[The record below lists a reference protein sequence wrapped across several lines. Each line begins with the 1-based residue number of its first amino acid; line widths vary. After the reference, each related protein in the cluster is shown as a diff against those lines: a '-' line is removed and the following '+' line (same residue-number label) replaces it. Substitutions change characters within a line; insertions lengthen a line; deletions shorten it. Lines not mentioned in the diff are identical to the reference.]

1 MRFTEGPVWH
11 PVEHHLTFSD
21 IPASRIYRC
30 SEGGLL
36 STLVEASCHAN
47 GNAYDGYGN
56 LVTCEHGTS
65 RVVRRVGGECEIL
78 ADRWQGRELNSPNDV
93 IVARDGAIFF
103 TDPPFGRQSRA
114 FGGRR
119 PVPQAING
127 VYRLDGRELALMAGD
142 FDLPNGLCLSP
153 DQRSIFIA
161 DTGRQ
166 HIRRFEVEADGAWR
180 GGAVWAD
187 VPSGEIAAPD
197 GLKCDAAGNIFVSG
211 EGGVHIF
218 DADARHV
225 EHIPVPELVANFT
238 HGGADMKTLFI
249 AASSSIYRARVTVPG
264 IPAF

>member
-11 PVEHHLTFSD
+11 PVEHHLIFSD
-21 IPASRIYRC
+21 IPGNRIYRC

-36 STLVEASCHAN
+36 STLVEASNHAN
-47 GNAYDGYGN
+47 GHAFDRSGR
-56 LVTCEHGTS
+56 LVTCEHATS
-65 RVVRRVGGECEIL
+65 RVVRRAGGEMEVL
-78 ADRWQGRELNSPNDV
+78 ADRWDGRELNSPNDV
-93 IVARDGAIFF
+93 VVGNDGTIFF

-119 PVPQAING
+119 PLPQAING
-127 VYRLDGRELALMAGD
+127 VYRLDAHGLELMADD
-142 FDLPNGLCLSP
+142 FDLPNGLCFSV
-153 DQRSIFIA
+153 DQKSLFIA
-161 DTGRQ
+161 DTARC
-166 HIRRFEVEADGAWR
+166 HIRRFAIAADGSWH
-180 GGAVWAD
+180 GGEIWAD
-187 VPSGEIAAPD
+187 VPSEDIAAPD

-211 EGGVHIF
+211 KGGVHIF
-218 DADARHV
+218 DAGARHI